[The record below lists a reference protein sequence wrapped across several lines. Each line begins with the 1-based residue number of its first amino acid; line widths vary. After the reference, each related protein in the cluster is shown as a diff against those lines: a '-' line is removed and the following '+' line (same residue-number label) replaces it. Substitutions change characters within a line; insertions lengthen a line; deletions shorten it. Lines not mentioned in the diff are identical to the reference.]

1 MNIHQEKNDR
11 KEKHREEKEEG
22 GIKSVGLGGRA
33 EKKEWERG
41 YNFYTFLLNS
51 TEGFLLREGA
61 IFIP

>member
-1 MNIHQEKNDR
+1 MIEKRNTGKRKKREDR
-11 KEKHREEKEEG
+11 

-33 EKKEWERG
+33 GKKEWERG